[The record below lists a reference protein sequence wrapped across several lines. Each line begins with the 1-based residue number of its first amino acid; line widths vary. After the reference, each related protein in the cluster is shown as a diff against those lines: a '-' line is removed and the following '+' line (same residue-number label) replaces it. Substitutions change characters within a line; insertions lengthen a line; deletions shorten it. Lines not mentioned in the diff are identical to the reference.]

1 MNKTEVYLD
10 YNATTPVAPEVL
22 NEMLPYLYTHF
33 GNPSSGY
40 TIGMHNKKVVEKA
53 REQVASL
60 IGAKAD
66 EIIFTSGGTESNN
79 YAIQGAAFSGAGK
92 GKHIITSQVEH
103 PSVANV
109 CKFLEEQGYKITN
122 LPVDRT
128 GRIDSEEV
136 EKAIRPDTV
145 LITIM
150 HANNEVGT
158 VQPIKEIGLI
168 AKKNNIIF
176 HTDAAQ
182 SAGKLAINVDEF
194 GLDLLS
200 VAGHKIYA
208 PKGIGA
214 LYIREGVRLK
224 NLLFGAGQER
234 GLRPGTENVPYIVAL
249 GKACELAKENHES
262 EYRHMHMMRQKLL
275 EGLSRKLNDAIT
287 INSDL
292 QNCLPNTLSFAF
304 KSIEAHS
311 LTSLL
316 DGKVNISAGS
326 ACHSSSVEISP
337 VLRAINIEESVAAG
351 TVRISTGRYT
361 TQKEIDFAVN
371 AITNAV
377 NTLII

>member
-1 MNKTEVYLD
+1 
-10 YNATTPVAPEVL
+10 
-22 NEMLPYLYTHF
+22 
-33 GNPSSGY
+33 
-40 TIGMHNKKVVEKA
+40 
-53 REQVASL
+53 
-60 IGAKAD
+60 
-66 EIIFTSGGTESNN
+66 
-79 YAIQGAAFSGAGK
+79 
-92 GKHIITSQVEH
+92 
-103 PSVANV
+103 
-109 CKFLEEQGYKITN
+109 
-122 LPVDRT
+122 
-128 GRIDSEEV
+128 
-136 EKAIRPDTV
+136 
-145 LITIM
+145 M

-214 LYIREGVRLK
+214 LYIREGVSLK

-292 QNCLPNTLSFAF
+292 QNCLPNTLSIAF

>member
-22 NEMLPYLYTHF
+22 NEMLPYLHTHF
-33 GNPSSGY
+33 GNPSGGY
-40 TIGMHNKKVVEKA
+40 AIGRHNKEALEKA

-60 IGAKAD
+60 IGAMPE
-66 EIIFTSGGTESNN
+66 EIVFTSGGTESNN
-79 YAIQGAAFSGAGK
+79 HAIQGAAFSGAGK

-109 CKFLEEQGYKITN
+109 CKFLEVHGYKVTR

-128 GRIDSEEV
+128 GRIDPEEV

-158 VQPIKEIGLI
+158 VQPVKEIGLI
-168 AKKNNIIF
+168 AKKNNILF

-182 SAGKLAINVDEF
+182 SAGKLAINVDES
-194 GLDLLS
+194 GVDLLS

-249 GKACELAKENHES
+249 GKACELARENRES
-262 EYRHMHMMRQKLL
+262 DSRHLHTMRQRLL
-275 EGLSRKLNDAIT
+275 EGLKRKSNVAIT
-287 INSDL
+287 VNSDL
-292 QNCLPNTLSFAF
+292 QNCLPNTLSISF
-304 KSIEAHS
+304 KSIEAYS

-316 DGKVNISAGS
+316 DGKVNISTGS
-326 ACHSSSVEISP
+326 ACHSRSVEISP
-337 VLRAINIEESVAAG
+337 VLRAMNIEESVAAG

-361 TQKEIDFAVN
+361 TEEEIDYAVDTITEAVN
-371 AITNAV
+371 K
-377 NTLII
+377 L